1 MSAVETVETI
11 LALLVAVALLTTVA
25 TRLNVPF
32 PLVLTLGGLGLAL
45 VPGLPKVQLSPEI
58 VFLVFLPPVL
68 YGAAWFT
75 SWRDFRRNLRP
86 ILMLAFGLTAF
97 TTVVIGYLAHW
108 IIPGLPLAAGFVL
121 GAIISPP
128 DAASATAIAQ
138 RLGLPKRIV
147 TVLEGESL
155 VNDAM
160 GLVLYKF
167 AVAAVVTG
175 TFSFPT
181 ACGSFV
187 YIALGGVVA
196 GLVLAWLAGQLHC
209 RLAGDPAVEVL
220 FTFLTAYAV
229 YAAAEAIHVS
239 GVLATVVA
247 GLYAGWQGPERLN
260 AQTRIQG
267 RAVWDVYL
275 FLLNGLI
282 FILIGLAL
290 RSVKDGMMG
299 VGHSWGEVVWLGC
312 VISAAAIMVRMAWIF
327 PSAWLPR
334 VVVPGLAKRDPLPS
348 WRVLAVIGWTGMR
361 GIVTLA
367 AALALPVTTKTGEP
381 FPHRDLIIF
390 LSFSVILATLV
401 LQGFSLPWLIR
412 KLGLQDDGEAER
424 EEHLARVHAARAAI
438 ADLERVANE
447 DAGDKAPSAL
457 VESFRTRYQQKV
469 DDLLREEFN
478 ETQGTEGAE
487 GGGGQGSSYLPMY
500 CWISRLRRAGL
511 NAERREI
518 IRLRKDGQISDEVL
532 HKIERELDLE
542 ESRLA

>member
-25 TRLNVPF
+25 TRLQVPF
-32 PLVLTLGGLGLAL
+32 PLVLTLGGLALAL
-45 VPGLPKVQLSPEI
+45 IPGLPKVRLAPEI
-58 VFLVFLPPVL
+58 VFLLFLPPVL

-86 ILMLAFGLTAF
+86 ILMLAFGLTFF
-97 TTVVIGYLAHW
+97 TTIVIGYLAHW
-108 IIPGLPLAAGFVL
+108 IIPGMPLAAGFVL

-147 TVLEGESL
+147 VVLEGESL

-175 TFSFPT
+175 TFSFPA
-181 ACGSFV
+181 ACGSFL
-187 YIALGGVVA
+187 YLGLGGVAV
-196 GLVLAWLAGQLHC
+196 GLILAWLAGYLHC

-220 FTFLTAYAV
+220 FTFLTAYGV

-267 RAVWDVYL
+267 RAVWDIYL

-290 RSVKDGMMG
+290 RDVREGMEML
-299 VGHSWGEVVWLGC
+299 GHTWGELIWLAF
-312 VISAAAIMVRMAWIF
+312 VISAAAIVVRLAWIF
-327 PSAWLPR
+327 PASWLPR
-334 VVVPGLAKRDPLPS
+334 ALFRSIAQRDPMPPWQALVVV
-348 WRVLAVIGWTGMR
+348 GWTGMR

-367 AALALPVTTKTGEP
+367 AALALPATLKNGQP
-381 FPHRDLIIF
+381 FPHRDLIVF

-401 LQGFSLPWLIR
+401 AQGFSLPWLIR
-412 KLGLQDDGEAER
+412 KLGLRDDGEAER
-424 EEHLARVHAARAAI
+424 EEHHARIHAARAAI
-438 ADLERVANE
+438 ADLEQVANDE
-447 DAGDKAPSAL
+447 RLGEPPAAL
-457 VESFRTRYQQKV
+457 VESFRNRYQQKV

-478 ETQGTEGAE
+478 ATQA
-487 GGGGQGSSYLPMY
+487 GGEAQPASSLPMY
-500 CWISRLRRAGL
+500 CWINRLRRHGL
-511 NAERREI
+511 IAERREI
-518 IRLRKDGQISDEVL
+518 IRLRREGIIGDEVL